1 MALSECVHQ
10 SAQLALTTAAGNARK
25 FKSPTYSAL
34 IASLLYE
41 ELNKE
46 LRGTETD
53 DVDKRDLL
61 TQAIQCCRDI
71 AGSSPAEAVDAL
83 RLVLQLLE
91 TGRLPRADVTPE
103 DRRAQFRVVQGKLS
117 SLSIPTAYSSQRQL
131 REIG

>member
-61 TQAIQCCRDI
+61 RFRSMWREPCVKSFRC
-71 AGSSPAEAVDAL
+71 SS
-83 RLVLQLLE
+83 
-91 TGRLPRADVTPE
+91 
-103 DRRAQFRVVQGKLS
+103 
-117 SLSIPTAYSSQRQL
+117 
-131 REIG
+131 